1 MVKKIV
7 FLLVVLCATSFGQN
21 EHKFF
26 VASWNVENL
35 FDIYDDP
42 QKDDN
47 EFLPNSDKQWDSTK
61 YLQKLENL
69 SQIICGMNNNKGPDI
84 LGLVEVENKQVL
96 IDLVSVIEK
105 KISKKYEIVHTESLD
120 ARGIDNALI
129 FNKELFKFEELKPL
143 RVDLGEGEK
152 DTRYI
157 LRVHLNLKGI
167 KKDDELF
174 VYVNHWPSRRGG
186 EDVSEKLRI
195 DAANVLSNDINELN
209 SKKERNVIIV
219 GDFNDEPFNKSINE
233 VLKAKSI
240 DSSEIKD
247 VKLIN
252 LAAKLKVQ
260 KQGSFMYKQEWNM
273 LDQMIISK
281 KLFNKKGLEY
291 VQDSFQII
299 KPEVMVTKDGKY
311 KDSPIPT
318 FGGKKYLGGY
328 SDHFPVGGIFIY
340 FSIK

>member
-7 FLLVVLCATSFGQN
+7 FLFVVFCTTIFSQN
-21 EHKFF
+21 EQNFY

-42 QKDDN
+42 QKEDN
-47 EFLPNSDKQWDSTK
+47 EFLPASDKQWDSTK
-61 YLQKLENL
+61 YFQKLENL
-69 SQIICGMNNNKGPDI
+69 SQIICSMNNNNGPDI

-96 IDLVSVIEK
+96 LDLVSVIEK

-129 FNKELFKFEELKPL
+129 FNKKLFKFEELKPL
-143 RVDLGEGEK
+143 RVILTDGEK

-167 KKDDELF
+167 KKDDELY

-186 EDVSEKLRI
+186 EDVSEKFRI
-195 DAANVLSNDINELN
+195 DAAKVLSNDINELN
-209 SKKERNVIIV
+209 RKKEHNIIIV
-219 GDFNDEPFNKSINE
+219 GDFNDEPNNISINE
-233 VLKAKSI
+233 VLGAKSV
-240 DSSEIKD
+240 DSSNTKEL
-247 VKLIN
+247 KLFN
-252 LAAKLKVQ
+252 LAAKLKEQ
-260 KQGSFMYKQEWNM
+260 NQGTFMYRQQWNM
-273 LDQMIISK
+273 LDQMIVSK
-281 KLFNKKGLEY
+281 KLFDNKGLEY
-291 VQDSFQII
+291 KKDSFQII
-299 KPEVMVTKDGKY
+299 KPNVMVTKDGKY

-328 SDHFPVGGIFIY
+328 SDHFPIGGIFIY
-340 FSIK
+340 FSI